1 MSGDPSSL
9 PNYYEVLGVD
19 EKASDDEI
27 KKAFRKLSFIHHPDK
42 NGNTD
47 ESTRRFQNINA
58 AYETLSDGNKRKE
71 YDTMRRFGGGN
82 IHTGMGPNPEDI
94 LNMFFGNGSPIF
106 TQMFGMPGGMPG
118 HPTGS
123 QGIPRGS
130 FQIFHN
136 GIPVSGNGMP
146 PHGFF
151 FQHPMQQQPQHP
163 TPQQQQQQQHS
174 TPPIPE
180 TIIKTVQVT
189 LEQVFQGG
197 SIAVDIQRH
206 VPGLNPYV
214 SETIH
219 VPIPKGIQDGE
230 SVILNECGNM
240 NEVGMKGDIR
250 VIFTVARHPVFKT
263 EGIDLHMDKTISL
276 KEALCGFQFEINH
289 VNGRVFQLNNKP
301 GNIIKPGTVK
311 PIPSL
316 GLERNGEVGSIKIK
330 FNVEFPE
337 SLTLEQIDALSR
349 LL

>member
-9 PNYYEVLGVD
+9 PNYYETLGID
-19 EKASDDEI
+19 EKANDDEI

-71 YDTMRRFGGGN
+71 YDMMRRFGGGVPM
-82 IHTGMGPNPEDI
+82 GVGPNPEDI
-94 LNMFFGNGSPIF
+94 LNMFFGNSHPIF
-106 TQMFGMPGGMPG
+106 TQMFGMQG

-123 QGIPRGS
+123 QGIPRGT
-130 FQIFHN
+130 FQVFHN

-151 FQHPMQQQPQHP
+151 FQHPMQQHPHQSQSQPQQP
-163 TPQQQQQQQHS
+163 PP

-197 SIAVDIQRH
+197 SIAVEIQRH
-206 VPGLNPYV
+206 VPGATPYV
-214 SETIH
+214 NETIH

-230 SVILNECGNM
+230 SVILNDCGNM
-240 NEVGMKGDIR
+240 NEVGMKGDVR

-263 EGIDLHMDKTISL
+263 DGLDLHMDKNISL
-276 KEALCGFQFEINH
+276 KDALCGFQFEINH

-349 LL
+349 IL